1 MGQKNYINSTKS
13 YFIILQIIIIINIIL
28 FSKAL
33 ANDRE
38 KELKLLFEELKT
50 GSAELMHLTEKKIW
64 DIWSTHPTDKKLT
77 EILSEGSTYVNNNQ
91 LNKAIEVFSKVINLD
106 PTWAE
111 AWNKRAT
118 VLYMIGEYQ
127 KSQKDID
134 KVLELEERHFGALAG
149 QGLVNIK
156 LQNYEKALESY
167 QKVEKIYPAM
177 KSPKIMI
184 RSIKKL
190 IKEQSI

>member
-1 MGQKNYINSTKS
+1 MGQKNHVNSIKS

-38 KELKLLFEELKT
+38 KELKLLFKELKT

-156 LQNYEKALESY
+156 LQNYEKALQSY

>member
-1 MGQKNYINSTKS
+1 MGQKNHINSIKS

-38 KELKLLFEELKT
+38 KELKLLFEELTT

>member
-38 KELKLLFEELKT
+38 KELKLLFKELKT

>member
-1 MGQKNYINSTKS
+1 MGQKNHIKGTKC
-13 YFIILQIIIIINIIL
+13 YLIILQIIIIINLIL

-33 ANDRE
+33 ANERE
-38 KELKLLFEELKT
+38 KELKLLFKELKT

-91 LNKAIEVFSKVINLD
+91 LNKAIEIFSKVINLD

-127 KSQKDID
+127 KSQNDID

-167 QKVEKIYPAM
+167 RKVEKIYPTM

-184 RSIKKL
+184 KSIKKL

>member
-38 KELKLLFEELKT
+38 KELKLLFKELKT

-118 VLYMIGEYQ
+118 VLYMIVEYQ

>member
-1 MGQKNYINSTKS
+1 MGQINRLNSTKS
-13 YFIILQIIIIINIIL
+13 LFIILPIIIIINIVL
-28 FSKAL
+28 FSEAL

-38 KELKLLFEELKT
+38 KELKLLFKELKT

-91 LNKAIEVFSKVINLD
+91 LNKAIEIFSKVINLD

-127 KSQKDID
+127 KSQNDID

-167 QKVEKIYPAM
+167 RKVEKIYPTM

-184 RSIKKL
+184 KSIKKL

>member
-1 MGQKNYINSTKS
+1 MGQKNHVNSIKS

-38 KELKLLFEELKT
+38 KELKLLFKELKT